1 MVRYVSSVALALGL
15 ALLVPTAGHAEVI
28 QDFTISATPTKSSTK
43 KVRRSVTLK
52 ISTGTRDT
60 TGAQPPSTK
69 NVQIFFP
76 QGSRWNGDLF
86 PTCAPSEISSA
97 KSTADCPAGSIIGTG
112 KAAGLAP
119 GPITQNDLKISIANG
134 GKSALSMF
142 VEGTSPLRIQSNIVV
157 KLTRVSGKYGL
168 RTDIPIPLNL
178 QEPAP
183 GVPVAVTLFS
193 ITIKKTAKIKGK
205 TRGIIEIDRCDGGI
219 WNGEGSFEY
228 ADGTDFA
235 ASRRLKCTKG

>member
-1 MVRYVSSVALALGL
+1 MVRYRLSGALALGL
-15 ALLVPTAGHAEVI
+15 TVLVPTAAHAQVT
-28 QDFTISATPTKSSTK
+28 QDFTISATPTKASTK
-43 KVRRSVTLK
+43 KVRRSVNLK
-52 ISTGTRDT
+52 VSTGTRDAS
-60 TGAQPPSTK
+60 GAQPPSTK

-76 QGSRWNGDLF
+76 RGSSWNGGLF
-86 PTCAPSEISSA
+86 PTCAPSAISSA
-97 KSTADCPAGSIIGTG
+97 RTTEDCPAGSMIGTG

-134 GKSALSMF
+134 GKSSLSMF

-157 KLTRVSGKYGL
+157 KISKVSGKYGL
-168 RTDIPIPLNL
+168 RTDIPIPANL

-183 GVPVAVTLFS
+183 GVPIAVTLFS
-193 ITIKKTAKIKGK
+193 ISIKKTAKIKGN

-219 WNGEGSFEY
+219 WNGEGTFDY

-235 ASRRLKCTKG
+235 ASRTLKCTKG